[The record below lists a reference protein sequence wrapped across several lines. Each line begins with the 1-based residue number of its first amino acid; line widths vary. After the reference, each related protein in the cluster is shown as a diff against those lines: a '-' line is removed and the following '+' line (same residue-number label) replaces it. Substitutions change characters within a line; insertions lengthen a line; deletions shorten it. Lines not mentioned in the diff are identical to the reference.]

1 MQNGSS
7 APNPADTRGS
17 GQVDISIAIPTYN
30 EAKTIADVVKR
41 ISQSFKESGVN
52 LEFIVI
58 DDDSPDGT
66 ATVAEQ
72 LKNEYNVKVVVRKGE
87 RGLATAV
94 VRGWRE
100 ASGKLLAVID
110 ADLQHPP
117 EVLLHLYTGLTAQKA
132 DMAVASRK
140 AAGGGTK
147 DWDYHRVVISTVAT
161 AAARFILPVTLF
173 KIRDATTG
181 CFMFKRECVDLS
193 KLSPLGFKIFLEV
206 MVRGKFAKSV
216 EVAYVFNQRSLGQSK
231 LTVNQNFIFI
241 YHLLKLS
248 ASTGEIIVPVGIALA
263 LAASIAFLF

>member
-1 MQNGSS
+1 M
-7 APNPADTRGS
+7 
-17 GQVDISIAIPTYN
+17 DISVAIPTYN
-30 EAKTIADVVKR
+30 EAKTVVDVVKR
-41 ISQSFKESGVN
+41 ISQSFGASSNVT

-66 ATVAEQ
+66 AKIAES
-72 LKNEYNVKVVVRKGE
+72 LKDEYNVKVIVRKGE

-94 VRGWRE
+94 VRGWQE

-110 ADLQHPP
+110 GDLQHPP
-117 EVLLHLYTGLTAQKA
+117 DVLLRLYKELTAQKA
-132 DMAVASRK
+132 DIAVASRK

-147 DWDYHRVVISTVAT
+147 DWDYHRVVISAVAA

-181 CFMFKRECVDLS
+181 CFMFKRECVDLL
-193 KLSPLGFKIFLEV
+193 KLSPVGFKIFLEV

-216 EVAYVFNQRSLGQSK
+216 EVAYIFNQRSLGQSK

-248 ASTGEIIVPVGIALA
+248 ASTGELIVPVGIAALM
-263 LAASIAFLF
+263 LAAIAYL